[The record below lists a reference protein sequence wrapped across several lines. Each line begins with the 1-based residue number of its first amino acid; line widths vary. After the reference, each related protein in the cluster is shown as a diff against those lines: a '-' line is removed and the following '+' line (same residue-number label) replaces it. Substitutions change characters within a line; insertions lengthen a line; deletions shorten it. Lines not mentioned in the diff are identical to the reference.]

1 MQLFSDI
8 AHESASDHNPREKET
23 IRGKCYDF
31 SSFLPEGT
39 LRSAVQEGG
48 AFFKTTWKYC

>member
-48 AFFKTTWKYC
+48 AFFKTTW